1 MIEIEQP
8 LVSWMMLVARLCLAG
23 VFLVSG
29 IHKGMFYGKAEAE
42 FQAAGVPAIQLLLP
56 ATILLHLIAPVAL
69 IAGVF
74 VREAALGLA
83 LFTVISTATV
93 HGFWRMSGEERLA
106 RSRIAM
112 AHLAVVGG
120 LILLAAAGPG
130 RFVF

>member
-1 MIEIEQP
+1 MQIAEP
-8 LVSWMMLVARLCLAG
+8 WLSWMILLARICLAG

-29 IHKGMFYGKAEAE
+29 IHKGAYYHKAVAE
-42 FQAAGVPAIQLLLP
+42 FRGAGVPAIHFFLP
-56 ATILLHLIAPVAL
+56 MTILLHLMAPIAL

-83 LFTVISTATV
+83 LFTVISTLKV
-93 HGFWRMSGEERLA
+93 HTFWRMSGGERLA

-120 LILLAAAGPG
+120 LILLAAVGPG
-130 RFVF
+130 SLLP